1 MPAAA
6 GTSSVMTAL
15 AQPNQDPVPAGALR
29 IVQSWTWVK
38 DAAPAMPATNSKMRT
53 WTMDSARS
61 VLELRWWSWAVTAP
75 ALLGCLP
82 GDAEPG
88 ADVSPAV
95 AVAAQP
101 GDGVADGGVE
111 VVGERGHVGD
121 GVDVAGGDAA
131 AVGADDA
138 PGEGGVLVVLDDRP
152 APSRLSRIS

>member
-15 AQPNQDPVPAGALR
+15 AQPNQEPVPAGALR

-53 WTMDSARS
+53 WTTDSARS
-61 VLELRWWSWAVTAP
+61 VLELAVWLRSWGITAP

-88 ADVSPAV
+88 ADVGPAV
-95 AVAAQP
+95 AAAAQP
-101 GDGVADGGVE
+101 GDGVADGVVE
-111 VVGERGHVGD
+111 VVGEPRSC
-121 GVDVAGGDAA
+121 
-131 AVGADDA
+131 
-138 PGEGGVLVVLDDRP
+138 R
-152 APSRLSRIS
+152 